1 MSKQIENARSNPA
14 LWALA
19 GAAVLALA
27 LVAALAAAGG
37 TGWAAPSAV
46 QQYAPTNTTRPSI
59 AGTAQ
64 EGATLSANPGV
75 WAGDQP
81 IVYTYQWRR
90 CNTAGASCV
99 NIPNADDQTYTV
111 APVDVGDTLR
121 VNVTARN
128 STGASS
134 AESAQTAVVTRRAA
148 PAPGSSRNVSQV
160 NAPDRLIVD
169 QVQFSPN
176 PVRSRTQPITVR
188 VKVLDTAG
196 FAVQDALVFIRSTPI
211 VTSTPPEGRTGA
223 DGWATFQVVPQ
234 ADFPLRNGYSVQYF
248 VRARKQGDN
257 PLAGV
262 SGRRLVQV
270 RTAR

>member
-1 MSKQIENARSNPA
+1 MSKHIETARSRPA

-19 GAAVLALA
+19 GAAMLAA
-27 LVAALAAAGG
+27 AFVAALAV
-37 TGWAAPSAV
+37 TGSSGYAAPSAV
-46 QQYAPTNTTRPSI
+46 QQYAPTNTTIPSI

-64 EGATLSANPGV
+64 EGRTLTANPGV

-81 IVYTYQWRR
+81 IVYTYQWTR
-90 CNTAGASCV
+90 CNAGGNNCV
-99 NIPNADDQTYTV
+99 AIPNADDQTYTV
-111 APVDVGDTLR
+111 APADVADTLR
-121 VNVTARN
+121 VSVTARN
-128 STGASS
+128 SQGSS
-134 AESAQTAVVTRRAA
+134 TARSNQTAVVAPRGA
-148 PAPGSSRNVSQV
+148 PAPGASRNVSQV
-160 NAPDRLIVD
+160 LPPDRLIVD

-188 VKVLDTAG
+188 VKVLDTDG

-234 ADFPLRNGYSVQYF
+234 ADFPIRNGYSVQYF

-257 PLAGV
+257 PLAGI

>member
-1 MSKQIENARSNPA
+1 MSKQIETARSNPA
-14 LWALA
+14 LWALG
-19 GAAVLALA
+19 GAALLALA
-27 LVAALAAAGG
+27 FVAALAVAGG
-37 TGWAAPSAV
+37 SGYAAPSAV
-46 QQYAPTNTTRPSI
+46 AQYAPTNTTRPSV

-64 EGATLSANPGV
+64 EGNTLTANPGV

-90 CNTAGASCV
+90 CNGSGASCV
-99 NIPNADDQTYTV
+99 NIPSANDQTYTIS
-111 APVDVGDTLR
+111 PSDVGDTLR

-128 STGASS
+128 SQGTSS
-134 AESAQTAVVTRRAA
+134 AESVQTAVVTRRAA
-148 PAPGSSRNVSQV
+148 PAPGASRNVSQV
-160 NAPDRLIVD
+160 NPPDRLIVD

-176 PVRSRTQPITVR
+176 PVRTRTQPITVR
-188 VKVLDTAG
+188 VKVLDTDG
-196 FAVQDALVFIRSTPI
+196 FAVQDAIVFVRSTPV

-257 PLAGV
+257 PLAGI

>member
-1 MSKQIENARSNPA
+1 MSKHIETARSRPA
-14 LWALA
+14 VWALM
-19 GAAVLALA
+19 GAAATALA
-27 LVAALAAAGG
+27 LVAALAAVGG
-37 TGWAAPSAV
+37 TGFAAPSAA

-59 AGTAQ
+59 SGTAQ
-64 EGATLSANPGV
+64 EGNTLTANPGT
-75 WAGDQP
+75 WTGDAP

-90 CNTAGASCV
+90 CNASGGSCV
-99 NIPNADDQTYTV
+99 NIPSADERTYTV
-111 APVDVGDTLR
+111 QPTDVGDTLR

-128 STGASS
+128 SQGATS

-160 NAPDRLIVD
+160 TAPDRLIVD

-188 VKVLDTAG
+188 VKVLDTDG
-196 FAVQDALVFIRSTPI
+196 FAVQDALVFVRSTPV
-211 VTSTPPEGRTGA
+211 VTSTPPERRTGA
-223 DGWATFQVVPQ
+223 DGWVTFQVIPQ
-234 ADFPLRNGYSVQYF
+234 ADMPLRNGYNIQYF

-257 PLAGV
+257 PLAGI

>member
-1 MSKQIENARSNPA
+1 MSRHELTARPRA

-19 GAAVLALA
+19 GAGLLALA
-27 LVAALAAAGG
+27 LVASLAAVSGAGY
-37 TGWAAPSAV
+37 AAPAAA

-59 AGTAQ
+59 SGTAQ
-64 EGATLSANPGV
+64 EGSTLTANPGT
-75 WAGDQP
+75 WTGDAP
-81 IVYTYQWRR
+81 IVFTYRWLR
-90 CNTAGASCV
+90 CNAAGASCV
-99 NIPNADDQTYTV
+99 AIPNADDQTYTPS
-111 APVDVGDTLR
+111 ASDVGDTLR
-121 VNVTARN
+121 VNVTGTN
-128 STGASS
+128 SQGSS
-134 AESAQTAVVTRRAA
+134 TAQSAQTAAVTRQSA
-148 PAPGSSRNVSQV
+148 PTPGASRNVSAV

-176 PVRSRTQPITVR
+176 VVRSRAQPITVR
-188 VKVLDTAG
+188 VKVLDTDG
-196 FAVQDALVFIRSTPI
+196 FAVQDALVFIRSTPV

-234 ADFPLRNGYSVQYF
+234 ADMPLRNGYSIQYF

-257 PLAGV
+257 PLAGI

>member
-1 MSKQIENARSNPA
+1 MSKHIETARSRPA

-19 GAAVLALA
+19 GAAMLAA
-27 LVAALAAAGG
+27 AFVAALAV
-37 TGWAAPSAV
+37 TGSSGYAAPSAV
-46 QQYAPTNTTRPSI
+46 QQYAPANTTRPTI

-64 EGATLSANPGV
+64 EGSALTANPGV
-75 WAGDQP
+75 WTGDQP

-90 CNTAGASCV
+90 CNAGGNNCV
-99 NIPNADDQTYTV
+99 AIPNADDQTYTV
-111 APVDVGDTLR
+111 NANDIGDTLR

-128 STGASS
+128 SQGSSS

-148 PAPGSSRNVSQV
+148 PTPGSSRNVSQV
-160 NAPDRLIVD
+160 LPPDRLIVD

-176 PVRSRTQPITVR
+176 PVRSRNQPITVR
-188 VKVLDTAG
+188 VKVLDTDG

-257 PLAGV
+257 PLAGI

>member
-1 MSKQIENARSNPA
+1 MSKHIETARARPA
-14 LWALA
+14 VWALT

-37 TGWAAPSAV
+37 SGFAAPSAV

-59 AGTAQ
+59 SGTAQ
-64 EGATLSANPGV
+64 EGNTLTANPGT
-75 WAGDQP
+75 WSGDQP
-81 IVYTYQWRR
+81 IVFTYQWLR
-90 CNTAGASCV
+90 CNASGASCV
-99 NIPNADDQTYTV
+99 AIPNADDQTYRV
-111 APVDVGDTLR
+111 ASADVGDTLR
-121 VNVTARN
+121 VNVTGRN
-128 STGASS
+128 SQGSS
-134 AESAQTAVVTRRAA
+134 TAQSTQTAVVTRQAP
-148 PAPGSSRNVSQV
+148 PAPGASRNVSAV

-188 VKVLDTAG
+188 VKVLDTDG
-196 FAVQDALVFIRSTPI
+196 FAVQDALVFIRSTPV

-223 DGWATFQVVPQ
+223 DGWVTFQVVPES
-234 ADFPLRNGYSVQYF
+234 DMPLRNGYNIQYF

>member
-1 MSKQIENARSNPA
+1 MSRHIETARSRPA

-19 GAAVLALA
+19 GAAALALA

-37 TGWAAPSAV
+37 SGYAAAV
-46 QQYAPTNTTRPSI
+46 QQYAPTNTTIPSI
-59 AGTAQ
+59 TGTAQ
-64 EGATLSANPGV
+64 EGRTLTANPGV

-81 IVYTYQWRR
+81 IVYTYQWTR
-90 CNTAGASCV
+90 CNAGGNNCV
-99 NIPNADDQTYTV
+99 AIPNADDQTYAV
-111 APVDVGDTLR
+111 ASADVGDTLR
-121 VNVTARN
+121 VSVTARN
-128 STGASS
+128 SQGSS
-134 AESAQTAVVTRRAA
+134 TARSSQTAVVTQRGA
-148 PAPGSSRNVSQV
+148 PAPGASRNVSQV
-160 NAPDRLIVD
+160 NPPDRLIVD

-188 VKVLDTAG
+188 VKVLDTDG
-196 FAVQDALVFIRSTPI
+196 FAIQDALVFIRSTPV

-223 DGWATFQVVPQ
+223 DGWATFQVLPQ
-234 ADFPLRNGYSVQYF
+234 ADFPIRNGYSVQYF

>member
-1 MSKQIENARSNPA
+1 MSRHIETARSSPA
-14 LWALA
+14 LLMLA
-19 GAAVLALA
+19 GAAALALA

-37 TGWAAPSAV
+37 VGWAAPSAA
-46 QQYAPTNTTRPSI
+46 QQYAPTNTTRPAIS
-59 AGTAQ
+59 GTAQ
-64 EGATLSANPGV
+64 EGSTLTAGTGT
-75 WAGDQP
+75 WTGDQP

-90 CNTAGASCV
+90 CNAAGASCV
-99 NIPNADDQTYTV
+99 NIPNAVERTYAVT
-111 APVDVGDTLR
+111 ATDVGNTLR
-121 VNVTARN
+121 VAVTARN
-128 STGASS
+128 SQGATT
-134 AESAQTAVVTRRAA
+134 AESAQTGVVVRRAA
-148 PAPGSSRNVSQV
+148 PAPGASRNVSQV
-160 NAPDRLIVD
+160 NPPDRLIVD
-169 QVQFSPN
+169 RVQFTPT
-176 PVRSRTQPITVR
+176 VIRSRTQPITIR
-188 VKVLDTAG
+188 VKVLDTQG

-234 ADFPLRNGYSVQYF
+234 ADMPLRNGYAIQYF